1 MSKYHTP
8 RTHSG
13 SSSVQ
18 PRSISKVLNAASRG
32 RGPYNAVVDQAGHTD
47 GSHMPPPGHRTH
59 QFFSTPG
66 DSLSSTPSTSQFTIT
81 PPGNG
86 KGDALRLSPLIFSP
100 PKFQSI
106 SQAVRGPNDMQTG
119 HSLSDNSLIDIS
131 HSPSGAGL
139 TASDT
144 PQWSP
149 SLAQAY
155 GQNVDPKIGDQ
166 MQGVDASNGTG
177 ENMEQ

>member
-1 MSKYHTP
+1 
-8 RTHSG
+8 
-13 SSSVQ
+13 
-18 PRSISKVLNAASRG
+18 
-32 RGPYNAVVDQAGHTD
+32 
-47 GSHMPPPGHRTH
+47 
-59 QFFSTPG
+59 
-66 DSLSSTPSTSQFTIT
+66 
-81 PPGNG
+81 
-86 KGDALRLSPLIFSP
+86 
-100 PKFQSI
+100 
-106 SQAVRGPNDMQTG
+106 MQTG